1 MTETIATNNYERRVR
16 ISTRANTD
24 TGAIEELHARITGKA
39 VTLTRVSTARKPK
52 SFWISEEEINML
64 VAEQT
69 AYLYWLKQREVTL
82 KEAKAL
88 INEKLQPGDINF
100 KDEYHSD
107 GSLDET
113 YEIYRVEGWPKNG
126 DPWLHEETIW
136 EHVALEDLI
145 EQIKDAQ
152 QRVKEADTIQ
162 PGEEIAALQE
172 LAQAVK
178 TEGLEPPEMKEENPP
193 CAVCGKPDAS
203 GHCTGCGGWFC
214 GQHFLEHMQDN
225 AKIINGVQ

>member
-24 TGAIEELHARITGKA
+24 TGAIEELHARITGKRI
-39 VTLTRVSTARKPK
+39 TLTRVSTTLKPR
-52 SFWISEEEINML
+52 SFILTEEEINML

-69 AYLYWLKQREVTL
+69 AYLYWLKQRDATL

-100 KDEYHSD
+100 SEEYGESQ
-107 GSLDET
+107 ET
-113 YEIYRVEGWPKNG
+113 YEVFRVEGWPKNG
-126 DPWLHEETIW
+126 DPYMQHETIW
-136 EHVALEDLI
+136 DHVAPENLV

-178 TEGLEPPEMKEENPP
+178 LDIVDDREKEFLKRNEEFLKREKEYLER
-193 CAVCGKPDAS
+193 
-203 GHCTGCGGWFC
+203 
-214 GQHFLEHMQDN
+214 N
-225 AKIINGVQ
+225 AE